1 MTNEELVS
9 LIQNGVNVSENM
21 GILYEQCKR
30 MIHKVVQP
38 FTKYAEYE
46 DLMQEAYFGLHEAVM
61 HNTNSTAAFSTYAYF
76 WVKKAVQKY
85 TLNRIDTIR
94 IPITLREKIRQYYR
108 FVDEY
113 ANKHGVFPE
122 NEIVKQELN
131 LDEQPLTKLLSYV
144 RMFDCVSLDNPLE
157 SGDSLEEFLSD
168 STDFEKN
175 VIDDICRA
183 EAASKLWEQV
193 DRLPIEQSYAV
204 RGHYLEG
211 RTFPELSELCG
222 VDSSLLGLRCNKAV
236 HKMRKN
242 PIVQEIAKTYDILPY
257 DQALYHDSI
266 SKFKTRQSS
275 QVEQYVLRK
284 IGRKER
290 KEEQKREALRLHEM
304 GLSQRVIAARLGLG
318 LTTIKQYFHEI
329 REEAAKSA

>member
-1 MTNEELVS
+1 MTNEELVT
-9 LIQNGVNVSENM
+9 LIQSGVNVSENM
-21 GILYEQCKR
+21 GILYEQCKK

-61 HNTNSTAAFSTYAYF
+61 HNTNPTAAFSTYAYF

-94 IPITLREKIRQYYR
+94 IPITLREKIKQYYR

-122 NEIVKQELN
+122 NEIVKRELN
-131 LDEQPLTKLLSYV
+131 LNEQSITKLLSYV
-144 RMFDCVSLDNPLE
+144 RIFDCVSLDNPLE
-157 SGDSLEEFLSD
+157 SGDSLEEFLSN
-168 STDFEKN
+168 STDFEEN
-175 VIDDICRA
+175 VIDDICRN

-193 DRLPIEQSYAV
+193 DRLPVEQSYAV
-204 RGHYLEG
+204 RGHYLDG
-211 RTFPELSELCG
+211 RTFRELSELCG

-266 SKFKTRQSS
+266 SKFKTKQSS

-304 GLSQRVIAARLGLG
+304 GLSQSVIAARLGLG
-318 LTTIKQYFHEI
+318 LSTIKQYFHEI